1 MDYKKG
7 LYSMEREKAG
17 KSTSDTDRINL
28 AKEKGLDET
37 KFTACLSSR
46 AYEKQVESDMALGD
60 SK

>member
-1 MDYKKG
+1 MDYKKA
-7 LYSMEREKAG
+7 LYSFEKNKAG
-17 KSTSDTDRINL
+17 KSVTDTERVTL

-37 KFTACLSSR
+37 KFSNCLSSR